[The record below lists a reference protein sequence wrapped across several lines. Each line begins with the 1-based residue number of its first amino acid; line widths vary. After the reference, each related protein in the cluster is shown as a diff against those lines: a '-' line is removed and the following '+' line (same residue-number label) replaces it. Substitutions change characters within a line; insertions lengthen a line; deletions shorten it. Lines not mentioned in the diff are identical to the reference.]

1 MQLKV
6 NTELPHE
13 PTILVLDI
21 HSRTEN
27 IYSHGNLQ
35 MNVHNTTI
43 HHSERRTQCLPAGEQ
58 ISRTWHI
65 RPWTIIK
72 SLSSATTCT
81 DLGNMMLNEKVTYCL
96 TPVI

>member
-1 MQLKV
+1 MKLKV

-13 PTILVLDI
+13 PTILVLGI
-21 HSRTEN
+21 YSRTEN
-27 IYSHGNLQ
+27 IHSQRNLQ

-65 RPWTIIK
+65 PSRDYHLVTDICYNMDRPWK
-72 SLSSATTCT
+72 HDA
-81 DLGNMMLNEKVTYCL
+81 K
-96 TPVI
+96 